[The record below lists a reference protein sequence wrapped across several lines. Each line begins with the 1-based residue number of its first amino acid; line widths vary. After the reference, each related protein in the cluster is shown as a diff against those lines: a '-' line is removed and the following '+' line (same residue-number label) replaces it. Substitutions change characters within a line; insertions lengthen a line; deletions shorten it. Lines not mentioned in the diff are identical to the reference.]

1 MSLAAA
7 LALSLVVVVVAPS
20 FPLAQ
25 AAPATQTTAAAE
37 EAAILA
43 VIDRFM
49 HAISNND
56 DAALAA
62 IRIEGAMNTVAR
74 ANGMVT
80 RRAFQPRAN
89 ATGGGE
95 NRERYWD
102 PVVHVRGN
110 LAMVWTPY
118 EFWVKGKTSHC
129 GIDAFELVKEQGTW
143 RIGNAMWTVEPDA
156 CAALRPSD
164 PSRIRPK

>member
-1 MSLAAA
+1 MFPIVRMAVMAASILA
-7 LALSLVVVVVAPS
+7 P
-20 FPLAQ
+20 AQ
-25 AAPATQTTAAAE
+25 TTPATQTTAAAE
-37 EAAILA
+37 DAAILD

-49 HAISNND
+49 QAISNND
-56 DAALAA
+56 DAAMAA

-74 ANGMVT
+74 ANGMVS

-89 ATGGGE
+89 ASGGGT
-95 NRERYWD
+95 NQERYWD
-102 PVVHVRGN
+102 PVVHVRGS

-129 GIDAFELVKEQGTW
+129 GIDAFELVKENGTW

>member
-1 MSLAAA
+1 MFLFVRITAIAA
-7 LALSLVVVVVAPS
+7 SLVAP
-20 FPLAQ
+20 AQ
-25 AAPATQTTAAAE
+25 TAPATHTTAAAE
-37 EAAILA
+37 EAAILE
-43 VIDRFM
+43 VVDRFM
-49 HAISNND
+49 HAVSNND
-56 DAALAA
+56 DAAMAA
-62 IRIEGAMNTVAR
+62 IRVEGAMNTVAR
-74 ANGMVT
+74 ANGTVT

-89 ATGGGE
+89 ASGNGA
-95 NRERYWD
+95 NQERYWD
-102 PVVHVRGN
+102 PVVHVRGS

-118 EFWVKGKTSHC
+118 EFWINGKTSHC

>member
-1 MSLAAA
+1 MFPIVRMAVMAA
-7 LALSLVVVVVAPS
+7 SLVAP
-20 FPLAQ
+20 Q
-25 AAPATQTTAAAE
+25 TAPAPPATSAAE
-37 EAAILA
+37 EAAILE

-49 HAISNND
+49 HAVSNND
-56 DAALAA
+56 DAAMAA

-74 ANGMVT
+74 ANGTVS

-89 ATGGGE
+89 ATGAGG
-95 NRERYWD
+95 NQERYWD
-102 PVVHVRGN
+102 PVVHVRGS

-118 EFWVKGKTSHC
+118 EFWIKGKTSHC

-143 RIGNAMWTVEPDA
+143 RIGNAMWTVEPEA

>member
-1 MSLAAA
+1 MFPIVRMAVMAASILA
-7 LALSLVVVVVAPS
+7 P
-20 FPLAQ
+20 AQ
-25 AAPATQTTAAAE
+25 TTPATQTTAAAE
-37 EAAILA
+37 EAAILE

-49 HAISNND
+49 HAVSNND
-56 DAALAA
+56 DAAMAA

-89 ATGGGE
+89 ASGGGA
-95 NRERYWD
+95 NQERYWD
-102 PVVHVRGN
+102 PVVHVRGS

-129 GIDAFELVKEQGTW
+129 GIDAFELVKQQGTW
-143 RIGNAMWTVEPDA
+143 RIGNAMWTIEPDA

-164 PSRIRPK
+164 LSRIRPK

>member
-1 MSLAAA
+1 MFPFVRMAVMAASL
-7 LALSLVVVVVAPS
+7 LP
-20 FPLAQ
+20 PAQ
-25 AAPATQTTAAAE
+25 AVPATQTTAAAE
-37 EAAILA
+37 EAAILD
-43 VIDRFM
+43 VVDRFM
-49 HAISNND
+49 HAVSNND
-56 DAALAA
+56 DAAMAA

-89 ATGGGE
+89 ASGSGG
-95 NRERYWD
+95 NQERYWD
-102 PVVHVRGN
+102 PIVHVRGN
-110 LAMVWTPY
+110 LAVVWTPY

-129 GIDAFELVKEQGTW
+129 GIDAFELIKEQGVW

-164 PSRIRPK
+164 SSRIRPKSLDPR

>member
-1 MSLAAA
+1 MIAFARMVVMAA
-7 LALSLVVVVVAPS
+7 LLVAP
-20 FPLAQ
+20 AQ
-25 AAPATQTTAAAE
+25 TAPTTQTTPAAE
-37 EAAILA
+37 EAAILE

-49 HAISNND
+49 HAISNGD
-56 DAALAA
+56 DAAMAA

-74 ANGMVT
+74 ANGTVS

-89 ATGGGE
+89 PSGPGGA

-102 PVVHVRGN
+102 PVVHVRGS

-143 RIGNAMWTVEPDA
+143 RIGNAMWTIEPDA
-156 CAALRPSD
+156 CPALRPTD

>member
-1 MSLAAA
+1 MFPIVHMVVLAVSLFAAD
-7 LALSLVVVVVAPS
+7 
-20 FPLAQ
+20 Q
-25 AAPATQTTAAAE
+25 AASTAPATPAAE
-37 EAAILA
+37 EAAILD

-49 HAISNND
+49 HAVSKSD
-56 DAALAA
+56 DAAMAA
-62 IRIEGAMNTVAR
+62 IRIDGAMHTVAR
-74 ANGMVT
+74 ANGTVT

-89 ATGGGE
+89 ATGTGT
-95 NRERYWD
+95 NQERYWD
-102 PVVHVRGN
+102 PVVHVRGS

-118 EFWVKGKTSHC
+118 EFWVNGKTSHC

-164 PSRIRPK
+164 PSRIRPKL